1 MLNFLP
7 GYQKTYRGEYK
18 QNYDGA
24 YFTAAVLS
32 VTILAVIIL

>member
-1 MLNFLP
+1 MLNFP
-7 GYQKTYRGEYK
+7 SGDQKTYCGEYK

-24 YFTAAVLS
+24 YFTAAVFS